1 MKLSDRQH
9 TPVQI
14 PSVQP
19 GTQGGSVPAAPG
31 KPQNAASHS
40 EVERDLGNES
50 GRSSQYPMASEQEVQ
65 TRHKRFISKFFKPR
79 PPKSTP
85 PPPKPTPTPTP
96 PKPTPTPIKPTKPKP
111 VGGPN
116 GANDAVNNANTISSL
131 HKTNA
136 FKPIASNL
144 AADAR
149 NSFISHSV
157 NTLVGLPFSVVEH
170 MASKEIRDRIDAQ
183 AKMPGAEK
191 KDAQGVTTTNDP
203 AATEQQKLEARLE
216 SAEIKTELMS
226 NSIISIN
233 GGGDSK
239 AVGKNPNAAT
249 DVDSRLNAL
258 EGRMNATENQMKE
271 IAARYGLI
279 YAPYVAP
286 ESSETPTAASRM
298 EAVEKRYEHMNK
310 MLKRLIKNA
319 EADAEDTE

>member
-19 GTQGGSVPAAPG
+19 GTQGGGVPTAPG

-40 EVERDLGNES
+40 EVERDLSNES

-65 TRHKRFISKFFKPR
+65 TREKRSISKFSKP
-79 PPKSTP
+79 K
-85 PPPKPTPTPTP
+85 PPKPKPKPPTPTP
-96 PKPTPTPIKPTKPKP
+96 PKPTPPTPIKPPKPKP
-111 VGGPN
+111 AGGPN
-116 GANDAVNNANTISSL
+116 GANNAVNNLNTISSL
-131 HKTNA
+131 HKQNA
-136 FKPIASNL
+136 FTPIASNL
-144 AADAR
+144 AAEAR

-216 SAEIKTELMS
+216 DTEIKTEVMV
-226 NSIISIN
+226 NSILSIN
-233 GGGDSK
+233 EGADAK
-239 AVGKNPNAAT
+239 AVGKDPNAAT

-258 EGRMNATENQMKE
+258 EGRMNTIENQMKD
-271 IAARYGLI
+271 ITKRYNLI
-279 YAPYVAP
+279 YDPYVAP

-298 EAVEKRYEHMNK
+298 ETVEKRYKHMNQQLKLLITVQKTK
-310 MLKRLIKNA
+310 M
-319 EADAEDTE
+319 EDAE